1 MRICSNTYSSDSSE
15 PSIRIPNEILP
26 VDGRFGAG
34 PSKVRKEQIEALTAL
49 SVSVLGSS
57 HRQEPVKSLMRSIK
71 TGLHSLF
78 TLPAGWEVIFGNGGA
93 SFFWDVASFGLI
105 RDRSEHLVFGEFSSK
120 FADIVSRAPHLSA
133 PLVLSAVAGDTPSP
147 VVADV
152 DTYCF
157 THNETST
164 GVSSS
169 LTRPLGGQDALVVV
183 DATSAA
189 GCIPWTC
196 DEVDV
201 YYFSPHKGFGSDGGI
216 WIALCSPKALARI
229 AEIRDSKRWCPPSLD
244 LAISL
249 ANSRENQMYNT
260 QSVSTIILLD
270 EQIKWMLGNGG
281 LQWCAEKVN
290 KSSNM
295 LYTWADKHELV
306 SPFVTNR
313 DLRSPVVVTLDF
325 DKVDAS
331 ALSRILR
338 ANGIV
343 DVEPYRKIGRNQLRV
358 SVFPAVDLEDVARLI
373 SCIDYVIG
381 SQI

>member
-1 MRICSNTYSSDSSE
+1 MRSNIHPSDSSE
-15 PSIRIPNEILP
+15 PSTRIPNELLP
-26 VDGRFGAG
+26 ADGRFGAG

-57 HRQEPVKSLMRSIK
+57 HRQEPVKSIMRSIK

-78 TLPAGWEVIFGNGGA
+78 TLPAGWEVILGNGGA
-93 SFFWDVASFGLI
+93 SFFWDAASFGLI
-105 RDRSEHLVFGEFSSK
+105 RNRSEHLVFGEFSSK

-133 PLVLSAVAGDTPSP
+133 PLVLSAVAGDAPSP

-164 GVSSS
+164 GVFSS
-169 LTRPLGGQDALVVV
+169 LSRPLGGQDALVVV

-189 GCIPWTC
+189 GCIPWAC

-201 YYFSPHKGFGSDGGI
+201 YYFSPHKGFGADGGT
-216 WIALCSPKALARI
+216 WLALCSPKALARI

-244 LAISL
+244 LAVSL

-260 QSVSTIILLD
+260 QSVSTMILLD

-281 LQWCAEKVN
+281 LPWCAQKVN
-290 KSSNM
+290 LSSNM

-358 SVFPAVDLEDVARLI
+358 SVFPSVDLEDVASLI
-373 SCIDYVIG
+373 TCIDYVIG
-381 SQI
+381 RLV

>member
-1 MRICSNTYSSDSSE
+1 MPTRSDTYQPDSSK
-15 PSIRIPNEILP
+15 PWIRIPNEILP

-34 PSKVRKEQIEALTAL
+34 PSKVRKEQIEALYAL

-57 HRQEPVKSLMRSIK
+57 HRQDPVKNLMRSIK

-93 SFFWDVASFGLI
+93 SFFWDAASFGLI

-120 FADIVSRAPHLSA
+120 FAEIVSRAPHLSA
-133 PLVLSAVAGDTPSP
+133 PFVVSAAAGDAPSS
-147 VVADV
+147 VAADV

-164 GVSSS
+164 GVVSS
-169 LTRPLGGQDALVVV
+169 LTRPPGDADALVVV

-189 GCIPWTC
+189 GCIPWASS
-196 DEVDV
+196 EVDV
-201 YYFSPHKGFGSDGGI
+201 YYFSPHKGFGSDGGT
-216 WIALCSPKALARI
+216 WVALCSPRALTRI
-229 AEIRDSKRWCPPSLD
+229 EEIHDSKRWCPPSLD
-244 LAISL
+244 LSVSL

-260 QSVSTIILLD
+260 QSVSTMILLD

-281 LQWCAEKVN
+281 LQWCVEKVN
-290 KSSNM
+290 TSSSM
-295 LYTWADKHELV
+295 LYSWADKHELA

-313 DLRSPVVVTLDF
+313 SLRSPVVVTLDF
-325 DKVDAS
+325 AKVDAS

-338 ANGIV
+338 DNGIV
-343 DVEPYRKIGRNQLRV
+343 DIEPYRKIGRNQLRV
-358 SVFPAVDLEDVARLI
+358 SVFPSVATEDVAKLI
-373 SCIDYVIG
+373 ASIDYVVG
-381 SQI
+381 RLV